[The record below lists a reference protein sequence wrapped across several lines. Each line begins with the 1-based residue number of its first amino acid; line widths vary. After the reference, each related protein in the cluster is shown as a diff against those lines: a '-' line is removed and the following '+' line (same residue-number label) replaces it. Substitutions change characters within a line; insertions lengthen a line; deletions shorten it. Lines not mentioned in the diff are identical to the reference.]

1 MVITKFRGHLSIVSE
16 RASVYLELAG
26 NTFARLQKSAADK
39 LKAVRQRS
47 ESDLQKLRARSRGS
61 FFVANEV
68 FARLQKSAADKL
80 KAVRQRS
87 ENNLQ
92 KLRARSR
99 GSFFVA
105 NEVFARLRSRASSA
119 SRKAVVQLQKA
130 QKAATGFG
138 RASVDKVQELQHES
152 ENDLRE
158 LRAGFRVAI
167 VAAYTKI
174 AQLGRQVSSVSRR
187 LTTKLLKAQDAI
199 ATLGRTIADKPRRM
213 REIRLTREN
222 DLRNLLAGSLDA
234 IVVTDGDRRL
244 VAANAKAL
252 ELFGI
257 SELNMGNFTVD
268 AFLAKVELPDFDWTD
283 SSFERQE
290 VSGSRCKVRRLDG
303 GLRTAECQFVAGIVP
318 RRHLY
323 KFLNVTP
330 YKITPPQFSKRN
342 GSAASL
348 RAGES

>member
-167 VAAYTKI
+167 VAAY
-174 AQLGRQVSSVSRR
+174 
-187 LTTKLLKAQDAI
+187 
-199 ATLGRTIADKPRRM
+199 
-213 REIRLTREN
+213 
-222 DLRNLLAGSLDA
+222 
-234 IVVTDGDRRL
+234 
-244 VAANAKAL
+244 
-252 ELFGI
+252 
-257 SELNMGNFTVD
+257 
-268 AFLAKVELPDFDWTD
+268 
-283 SSFERQE
+283 
-290 VSGSRCKVRRLDG
+290 
-303 GLRTAECQFVAGIVP
+303 
-318 RRHLY
+318 
-323 KFLNVTP
+323 
-330 YKITPPQFSKRN
+330 
-342 GSAASL
+342 
-348 RAGES
+348 